1 MSSYL
6 LSVNHLPHVVV
17 VSLDEA
23 KHRAEAY
30 MVKELPLEIEEYCQA
45 GRKKWI
51 YDYSACDWR
60 EETIEETT
68 GGTASGRHRRR
79 RFSIR

>member
-1 MSSYL
+1 MGAYL
-6 LSVNHLPHVVV
+6 LYVNGLPHVVV

-30 MVKELPLEIEEYCQA
+30 MVKKLPLEIEEYSQA
-45 GRKKWI
+45 GSKKWV
-51 YDYSACDWR
+51 YDYGASDWLEKTR
-60 EETIEETT
+60 AAD
-68 GGTASGRHRRR
+68 TASGRRRCR